1 MVKSRIIEELAEAM
15 PHLGPNLKAFI
26 LQQLLLDLARLEN
39 RDPGAML
46 QEMRDGW
53 EAVKEAEA
61 IIEANSQ
68 VEPPTCVLCG
78 EPASEHLD
86 GLDLCG
92 PCFLRYLNE
101 TSAGGN
107 DGR

>member
-1 MVKSRIIEELAEAM
+1 MANSLVIEELAEAM

-39 RDPGAML
+39 RDPVEML
-46 QEMRDGW
+46 QGMRAGHA
-53 EAVKEAEA
+53 AVQEAEA
-61 IIEANSQ
+61 IIAASVQ
-68 VEPPTCVLCG
+68 VEPPACVLCG
-78 EPASEHLD
+78 DPASEQLD

-101 TSAGGN
+101 TSAGGD